1 MKTKTELQKQEH
13 FSFDDLCR
21 IVSIL
26 RGPDGCPWDQKQ
38 GHRDLRNN
46 LVEEAYEVCEGIDR
60 GNDAILSEELGDVLL
75 QVVFH
80 AGIASDENRFGMQEI
95 LDGICKKMIRRHPHI
110 FPTEADAYPKSWEEL
125 KREEKGFLTKKESL
139 EKISRSLPS
148 PMRAQK
154 IIRKTEALSSS
165 EAEKKGTP
173 NDLGE
178 RFYALCREAALAG
191 WDAEELF
198 NHYLDSVI
206 EKCTI
211 YE

>member
-1 MKTKTELQKQEH
+1 
-13 FSFDDLCR
+13 
-21 IVSIL
+21 
-26 RGPDGCPWDQKQ
+26 
-38 GHRDLRNN
+38 
-46 LVEEAYEVCEGIDR
+46 
-60 GNDAILSEELGDVLL
+60 
-75 QVVFH
+75 
-80 AGIASDENRFGMQEI
+80 MQEI

-110 FPTEADAYPKSWEEL
+110 FPTEADASPKSWEEL

-165 EAEKKGTP
+165 EAAKKGTP

-178 RFYALCREAALAG
+178 RFYALCREAAQAG